1 MSRTIGIDLLHQRHT
16 AMLHYQK
23 SIAPFTP
30 TVRELMEVWKVDSTN
45 TVSVILNNLLATGAV
60 VVHKVGKTG
69 HHYYAVEWKDNE

>member
-16 AMLHYQK
+16 EMLRYQK

-30 TVRELMEVWKVDSTN
+30 TLRELMEVWNLDSTN
-45 TVSVILNNLLATGAV
+45 TVSVILINLLAAGV
-60 VVHKVGKTG
+60 VIVRQVGKDA